1 MTLIKLTL
9 EHFGRIG
16 CRSFD
21 LSAPVTVFAGEARED
36 VFFALCLLTG
46 SRCIKP
52 QVRLARESRLFS
64 EAAEDG
70 EKYTLEVRYREHAPE
85 NCHIDVRRGTRELPP
100 ENGTLFSESVEE
112 EACSYFGA
120 DEKER
125 YSETFARYIKA
136 ILEERKTFGERT
148 DGAGLTNT
156 FRRLLREHIKG
167 FEPQPVRIEKRL
179 YLTLDEAGNFIAK
192 DAQPR
197 KDLSATERT
206 LLEYLS
212 FLEVN
217 RFWGEVHRAMG
228 RTRER
233 PLYILSLADG
243 IDECIGLAPLLKK
256 AAALGRQVF
265 VFSRDMKIA
274 ERIRGSE
281 QIKIYL
287 L

>member
-36 VFFALCLLTG
+36 VFFSLCLLTG

-52 QVRLARESRLFS
+52 QVRLVRESRLFL

-70 EKYTLEVRYREHAPE
+70 EQYTLEARYRDHTPE
-85 NCHIDVRRGTRELPP
+85 NCHIDVRRGTRELPQ
-100 ENGTLFSESVEE
+100 GRAALFSESIEE
-112 EACSYFGA
+112 EACSYFMR
-120 DEKER
+120 ETEFPF
-125 YSETFARYIKA
+125 SETFARYIKG
-136 ILEERKTFGERT
+136 IREEREVFSERT
-148 DGAGLTNT
+148 DGAGFSST
-156 FRRLLREHIKG
+156 FRRLLREHIRS
-167 FEPQPVRIEKRL
+167 FEPQPVRLQKRL
-179 YLTLDEAGNFIAK
+179 YLTLDARGNFTAR

-197 KDLSATERT
+197 RDLSTTERT

-217 RFWGEVHRAMG
+217 RFWNDVHLAMG
-228 RTRER
+228 RTDAH
-233 PLYILSLADG
+233 PLFVLSLADV
-243 IDECIGLAPLLKK
+243 IDECIDLAPLLKK

-265 VFSRDMKIA
+265 VFSRDKKIA

>member
-36 VFFALCLLTG
+36 VFFSLCLLTG

-52 QVRLARESRLFS
+52 QVRLVRESRLFL

-70 EKYTLEVRYREHAPE
+70 EQYTLEARYRDHTPE
-85 NCHIDVRRGTRELPP
+85 NCHIDVRRGTRELPQ
-100 ENGTLFSESVEE
+100 GRAALFSESVEE

-179 YLTLDEAGNFIAK
+179 YLSLDEAGNFTAR

-197 KDLSATERT
+197 KDLSATEQT

-217 RFWGEVHRAMG
+217 RFWGEVHREMG
-228 RTRER
+228 RMRER

-243 IDECIGLAPLLKK
+243 IDECIDLAPLLKK

-265 VFSRDMKIA
+265 VFSRDKKIA